1 MDKALR
7 LIVEGRVQG
16 VGYRQ
21 YISRVAK
28 KLGVRG
34 FVRNL
39 EDGRVEILAITEPE
53 AMTELI
59 SSARKGPAFSWVYN
73 IQYQEQIIDKEYNDF
88 KIVY

>member
-1 MDKALR
+1 MEKALR

-21 YISRVAK
+21 YTSRIAR

-34 FVRNL
+34 FVKNL
-39 EDGRVEILAITEPE
+39 DDGRVEILAISEPE
-53 AMTELI
+53 IMNEFI